1 MQTRSLMATNC
12 RPVGSPR
19 SGRGLDGTVKFLR
32 VRGRAGGWGVKAM
45 VALNDIMT

>member
-19 SGRGLDGTVKFLR
+19 SGRGLDGTVTFLG
-32 VRGRAGGWGVKAM
+32 VRWRAVGGGGGE
-45 VALNDIMT
+45 